1 MSSTLTVAPTPT
13 SSTPQGTRGGAKRT
27 RDDEIEGAT
36 PGIPSAPSPKRVK
49 SDWEGQPNEEA
60 RKRDEQAEGVKT
72 DNQALALF
80 EMITRFIVENP
91 ESAEAAS
98 NALDEI
104 LCTYPPAD
112 IDDTASFL
120 LPFR

>member
-1 MSSTLTVAPTPT
+1 MRPCV
-13 SSTPQGTRGGAKRT
+13 
-27 RDDEIEGAT
+27 
-36 PGIPSAPSPKRVK
+36 PSAPSLKRVK

-72 DNQALALF
+72 DDQALALF
-80 EMITRFIVENP
+80 ETITKFIDENP

-104 LCTYPPAD
+104 LRTYPPAD
-112 IDDTASFL
+112 SDDAASFL
-120 LPFR
+120 SPFR